1 MAVGAAVQQ
10 RKRFYAFL
18 AVGHIQRQNQ
28 PPCSVVAA
36 DFEDGVGRRRL
47 MSRFRFWRRGGF
59 FLVLF
64 AAATIR
70 VREGM
75 MGNLAFVADDRRRAG
90 FHQMAGFQASE
101 AKTLVFVEFS
111 PVGGAHLA
119 IYGTFLQFVHG
130 VASKALTW
138 RRLF

>member
-1 MAVGAAVQQ
+1 M
-10 RKRFYAFL
+10 
-18 AVGHIQRQNQ
+18 
-28 PPCSVVAA
+28 
-36 DFEDGVGRRRL
+36 RL
-47 MSRFRFWRRGGF
+47 MSRFQFWRCSGF
-59 FLVLF
+59 FLVGLF
-64 AAATIR
+64 AAAAIR